1 MNKQKKLVNNKSLL
15 LKKNDITKHEISIDP
30 NDENLVMEVY
40 VRDVSFLDIQAAAHE
55 MFVITNGEVSM
66 NLKGYW
72 KFAFSNWITNTTPS
86 LSTDELLSLSGY
98 VGEQISKVLPQ
109 PNEIA
114 EALQGGFT
122 TPAQ

>member
-40 VRDVSFLDIQAAAHE
+40 VRDVSFLDIQAAAQE
-55 MFVITNGEVSM
+55 MFVITNGDVSM

-72 KFAFSNWITNTTPS
+72 KFAFSNWITTTTPS
-86 LSTDELLSLSGY
+86 LSTYELLSLIGY

>member
-1 MNKQKKLVNNKSLL
+1 MTKPQIVKNKSLL
-15 LKKNDITKHEISIDP
+15 LKKNDVTKHEIRVDP

-40 VRDVSFLDIQAAAHE
+40 VRDVSFLDIQAAAQE
-55 MFVITNGEVSM
+55 MFVITNGDVSM

-72 KFAFSNWITNTTPS
+72 KFAFSNWITETNPALTS
-86 LSTDELLSLSGY
+86 GELISLSGY

-122 TPAQ
+122 TPVQ

>member
-1 MNKQKKLVNNKSLL
+1 MTKPQIVKNKSLL
-15 LKKNDITKHEISIDP
+15 LKKNDVTKHEIRVDP

-40 VRDVSFLDIQAAAHE
+40 VRDVSFLDIQAAAQE
-55 MFVITNGEVSM
+55 MFVISNGDVSM

-72 KFAFSNWITNTTPS
+72 KFAFSNWITETNPALTS
-86 LSTDELLSLSGY
+86 GELISLSGY

>member
-1 MNKQKKLVNNKSLL
+1 MTKPQIVKNKSLL
-15 LKKNDITKHEISIDP
+15 LKKNDVTKHEIRVDP

-40 VRDVSFLDIQAAAHE
+40 VRDVSFLDIQAAAQE
-55 MFVITNGEVSM
+55 MFVITNGDVSM

-72 KFAFSNWITNTTPS
+72 KFAFSNWITETNPALTS
-86 LSTDELLSLSGY
+86 GELISLSGY

>member
-1 MNKQKKLVNNKSLL
+1 MSKQKKLVNNKSLL
-15 LKKNDITKHEISIDP
+15 LKKNDITKHEIRVDP
-30 NDENLVMEVY
+30 SDESLVMEVY
-40 VRDVSFLDIQAAAHE
+40 VRDVSFLDIQAAAQE
-55 MFVITNGEVSM
+55 MFVISNGDVSM